1 MDKKAYDVIIIG
13 GGASGMMAALSARR
27 HGIKRVCILEKNKSL
42 GEKLKISGGG
52 RCNITNDESDI
63 HTFLSMYGKSKP
75 FLYSLFSEFNK
86 NDTFSLFESLGL
98 PLVVEARK
106 RAFPHTQKAH
116 DVYKT
121 LLQELEKTG
130 VEIHTSTHV
139 KKIISKDEYIISVDT
154 NQGTFFADNYILA
167 TGGLSHPETGSTGD
181 GFKWLKDLGHA
192 IVNPTP
198 AIVPLR
204 VSESYIH
211 ALSGVSLSF
220 MKITFYVDGKKMFH
234 KKGKIL
240 FTHFGLSS
248 PLILNCAKQVG
259 DLLHTGEVTAT
270 IDMYPDTD
278 IGSLDTQIRNTF
290 DLYKNKIF
298 KNIIKE
304 ITPDGM
310 HAVLLEH
317 MSGVIS
323 PFEKVHSI
331 TKEQR
336 RKFVDVLKSFPMTIE
351 GLMGYDRA
359 VIADGGIPLEE
370 LDMKTLQSKKIHNLY
385 ITGDLLHVNRP
396 SGGYSLQLCWT
407 TGWVAGQCKRVI

>member
-1 MDKKAYDVIIIG
+1 MDKKQFDVIIIG

-27 HGIKRVCILEKNKSL
+27 HGMKRVCILEKNKSL

-52 RCNITNDESDI
+52 RCNITNNESDI
-63 HTFLSMYGKSKP
+63 HTFLSMYGTSKP
-75 FLYSLFSEFNK
+75 FLYSCFAEFSKE
-86 NDTFSLFESLGL
+86 DTFSLFESLGL

-106 RAFPHTQKAH
+106 RVFPHTQKAL
-116 DVYKT
+116 DVYKV
-121 LLQELEKTG
+121 LVNELEKTG
-130 VEIHTSTHV
+130 VEIHTQTQV
-139 KKIISKDEYIISVDT
+139 KKIISQNNAISVLET
-154 NQGTFFADNYILA
+154 NQCDFVADKYILA

-181 GFKWLKDLGHA
+181 GFKWLKDLGHTV
-192 IVNPTP
+192 ITPTP

-204 VSESYIH
+204 VLESYVH

-220 MKITFYVDGKKMFH
+220 MKITFYVDGKKSFN

-278 IGSLDTQIRNTF
+278 IGSLDTHIRNVF
-290 DLYKNKIF
+290 DMNKNKIF

-304 ITPDGM
+304 ITPEGM
-310 HAVLLEH
+310 HTVLLELA
-317 MSGVIS
+317 SDFIS
-323 PFEKVHSI
+323 PEEKVHSI
-331 TKEQR
+331 TKDKR
-336 RKFVDVLKSFPMTIE
+336 RKFVDLLKDFPMTIT

-359 VIADGGIPLEE
+359 VIADGGVPLTE
-370 LDMKTLQSKKIHNLY
+370 LDMKTLQSKKINNLY

-407 TGWVAGQCKRVI
+407 TGWVAGRCQ